1 MFKGSV
7 ASYDLGQVVRALK
20 SAAEPTRLR
29 LLVLLSHGEL
39 TVGELCQVLG
49 QSQPRISRHLRVLT
63 DAGLLDRFR
72 EQQCVYYRAP
82 VRGRNLEWLRQL
94 LSMTHPDTVMLK
106 RDRER
111 AAEVVRRRAAIAA
124 QQLRQ
129 NQTEGSASWPAASDA
144 APGAARSLAREA
156 APRGELAAVL
166 HAELGPSSIGDML
179 DIGTGSGLMME
190 ILGPCAQH
198 AVGIDISTPALRLAR
213 TRVHGAGLSHCE
225 FRRGDMYGLSWD
237 HGSFDTVTIDRVL
250 ATAAR
255 PIDAVIE
262 AARVLRRSG
271 RLVVI
276 EDFEQLAACAI
287 DNPLAHLRR
296 WLACAG
302 FDTARLRPCDLSGR
316 HVLVALAQFA
326 PPAGAVRDAL
336 RQPEQ
341 IVVSSQR
348 SESA

>member
-7 ASYDLGQVVRALK
+7 ASYDLSQVVRALK

-39 TVGELCQVLG
+39 TVSELCEVLG

-63 DAGLLDRFR
+63 EAGLLDRFR

-94 LSMTHPDTVMLK
+94 LSMAHPDTVMLK

-111 AAEVVRRRAAIAA
+111 AAEVVGRRAAIAA
-124 QQLRQ
+124 QQLSQ
-129 NQTEGSASWPAASDA
+129 SPTEGNASWPAGGAGS
-144 APGAARSLAREA
+144 GAARSLNGEA

-166 HAELGPSSIGDML
+166 HAELGPSSIGEML

-190 ILGPCAQH
+190 LLGPCAQH
-198 AVGIDISTPALRLAR
+198 ATGIDISTPALRLAR

-262 AARVLRRSG
+262 AARVLRRTG

-276 EDFEQLAACAI
+276 EDFEQLAARAI
-287 DNPLAHLRR
+287 DNPLADLRR

-326 PPAGAVRDAL
+326 QSAGAVPDTL
-336 RQPEQ
+336 RRPEQ
-341 IVVSSQR
+341 ILVSRQR